1 MKNLAF
7 LVIIILCT
15 TVTKAQTTYSVA
27 NAHSHND
34 YEQKMPFYAAYN
46 ARFGSI
52 EADIFL
58 QNGELL
64 VAHTKEELSLHRTL
78 DSLYLQPLLRFVK
91 QNKGFA
97 YPDTTRSLQ
106 MMIDI
111 KTEAASTLQKLAQT
125 LQQYPELIHT
135 SSIKWVISGERPLP
149 GQFNSYPPFI
159 LFDGNIDENYSEA
172 ALSKIAMLSGDLSS
186 YTHWNGKSN
195 LPQGEE
201 KTITALVNK
210 AHHLHKPV
218 RFWGAPDV
226 VNAWYQL
233 MHIGV
238 DYLNTDHIA
247 ELSSFLAHLN
257 ETSYH
262 ATETHTAYMPT
273 GVPDGSTR
281 LPKNIILL
289 IGDGCGLA
297 EWYAGYTANK
307 GALSVFNIKHTGLLK
322 TSSADSYITDSAP
335 GSTAFAS
342 GKKTNNRFVGVDNTG
357 QRIDL
362 IPEIITRK
370 KMVSGIVTCGDITDA
385 TPADFYAHRSSRDSS
400 DAILQDLAS
409 SPVQFVMGAGNAALP
424 AEISLLQQHRF
435 TVVSSLPSIPAKG
448 KFIVADSLAGLPVLN
463 GRKSWLSN
471 AFDAAIQKL
480 SPASNGFF
488 LVLESAQI
496 DHGGHANNLPYIAT
510 EVLDFDKVIG
520 KALQFADSN
529 KETLVII
536 TADHETGGLSLLD
549 GDNKNGYVA
558 GNFSTNDHTAIPV
571 PVYAYG
577 PQSAQFTGVYENTE
591 IFYKIMK
598 ALGVSAGKSE

>member
-1 MKNLAF
+1 MKKLA
-7 LVIIILCT
+7 LLIAIILSVAST
-15 TVTKAQTTYSVA
+15 AMAQPTYSVA
-27 NAHSHND
+27 AAHSHND
-34 YEQKMPFYAAYN
+34 YEQKIPFYTAYN

-58 QNGELL
+58 QNGELI
-64 VAHTKEELSLHRTL
+64 VAHSKEELPLHRTL

-91 QNKGFA
+91 QNNGFA
-97 YPDTTRSLQ
+97 YPDTMRRLQ

-111 KTEAASTLQKLAQT
+111 KTEAVPTLQKLVQI
-125 LQQYPELIHT
+125 LQQYPELIST
-135 SSIKWVISGERPLP
+135 PSINWTISGKRPSP
-149 GQFNSYPPFI
+149 DSFNSYPSFI
-159 LFDGNIDENYSEA
+159 WFDGNIDDSYSEA
-172 ALSKIAMLSGDLSS
+172 ALSRIAMMSGDLAD

-195 LPQGEE
+195 LPQKEE
-201 KTITALVNK
+201 AIITALVNK
-210 AHHLHKPV
+210 AHLMHKPV

-233 MHIGV
+233 MHLKV

-247 ELSSFLAHLN
+247 ELSSFLNHLN
-257 ETSYH
+257 NTSYH
-262 ATETHTAYMPT
+262 TTETHKTYTPT
-273 GVPDGSTR
+273 GAPDGSSK

-307 GALSVFNIKHTGLLK
+307 GNLSVFNIKHTGLSK

-357 QRIDL
+357 QGIDL

-370 KMVSGIVTCGDITDA
+370 KMISGIVTCGDITDA
-385 TPADFYAHRSSRDSS
+385 TPADFYAHRSGRDSS

-424 AEISLLQQHRF
+424 AKTALLQQHGF
-435 TVVSSLPSIPAKG
+435 TIVSSLPKAPAKD
-448 KFIVADSLAGLPVLN
+448 KFIVADSIAGLSVLN
-463 GRKSWLSN
+463 GRKEWLSA
-471 AFDAAIQKL
+471 AFDTAISKL
-480 SPASNGFF
+480 STASNGFF
-488 LVLESAQI
+488 LMLESAQI

-510 EVLDFDKVIG
+510 EVMDFDKVIG
-520 KALQFADSN
+520 KAMQFADRN
-529 KETLVII
+529 KETLII
-536 TADHETGGLSLLD
+536 VTADHETGGLSLLD
-549 GDNKNGYVA
+549 GEIATGYVS
-558 GNFSTNDHTAIPV
+558 GNFSTNDHTALPV

-591 IFYKIMK
+591 IFYRIMK
-598 ALGVSAGKSE
+598 ALGVPGKQ